1 MRTIAAVTVARSD
14 WGIYRPVL
22 NHIQQDPDLQL
33 NVIAA
38 GAHLCADHGTTLDEI
53 TADGFD
59 IVDNI
64 DMLLLADTPAA
75 VAKSMGLGTIGFA
88 QAFHRCRP
96 DILLVLGDRFEMHAA
111 ALAAVPFQIPIA
123 HIHGGEVTHGA
134 IDDAFRHAITKYSH
148 LHFPSTSEH
157 ARRIEQLGEEP
168 WRITISGAPAL
179 DNLRMMPL
187 LDRAELER
195 RVGLSL
201 QQPPLMLTF
210 HPVTLQFEQTE
221 QQIGEVLAGLE
232 VFAGPIVISR
242 PNADPGNA
250 VIVQMLEDFCRRRPE
265 TVLFQNLGTQAYFS
279 LMNES
284 LAMVGNSSS
293 GIIEAA
299 SFGLPV
305 VNIGLRQAG
314 RPRSAN
320 IIDVDCNADAI
331 RRAIRQ
337 ATTSEFRRRCQ
348 SLPNIYGDGTAS
360 EKIVGR
366 LKAEPLNERLMLKQ
380 FRDLPADLNSQ
391 RESQRRRVAA

>member
-22 NHIQQDPDLQL
+22 KRIQQDSELRL
-33 NVIAA
+33 NVIAS
-38 GAHLCADHGTTLDEI
+38 GSHLCADHGTTLDEI
-53 TADGFD
+53 EADGFN
-59 IVDNI
+59 VTERV
-64 DMLLLADTPAA
+64 DMLLQADSPSA
-75 VAKSMGLGTIGFA
+75 VATSMGLGTIGFA
-88 QAFHRCRP
+88 QAFQRCRP
-96 DILLVLGDRFEMHAA
+96 DMLLVLGDRFEMHAA

-148 LHFPSTSEH
+148 LHFPSTREH

-179 DNLRMMPL
+179 DNLTTVPL
-187 LDRAELER
+187 LTRDELEC
-195 RVGLSL
+195 RVGIPLD
-201 QQPPLMLTF
+201 QPPLLLTF
-210 HPVTLQFEQTE
+210 HPVTLQVDQAE
-221 QQIGEVLAGLE
+221 QQIQQVLSGLDA
-232 VFAGPIVISR
+232 FAGPIVISR

-250 VIVQMLEDFCRRRPE
+250 IIVRLLEEFRDRRPH
-265 TVLFQNLGTQAYFS
+265 TSLIQNLGTQGYFS
-279 LMNES
+279 LMNAAA
-284 LAMVGNSSS
+284 AMAGNSSS

-331 RRAIRQ
+331 RLAIRQ
-337 ATTSEFRRRCQ
+337 ATAPEFRLRCQ
-348 SLPNIYGDGTAS
+348 RLPNIYGDGTAS
-360 EKIVGR
+360 EKIVDR
-366 LKAEPLNERLMLKQ
+366 LKSEPLTERLMVKKFHDIDTQ
-380 FRDLPADLNSQ
+380 EAQ
-391 RESQRRRVAA
+391 HVTRRSAA